1 MPTDAAL
8 PDESPAFVPDAAFL
22 ATVRHR
28 VRRHRR
34 RTRQRLGA
42 GVALVAVIAG
52 SGLWYTNDRL
62 SSVQRIDLGT
72 DPTASDPVADG
83 TPFNLLVVGL
93 DECETA
99 DDDMCANRL
108 GLVPRDAPAS
118 ADTIAVVHVD
128 PAADT
133 LDMLSVPRDLLADTN
148 TKWSWLSVPQI
159 RSHLRDDLGIEVD
172 HAVTMTMTG
181 FRDLAEDLTL
191 RLSLG
196 TAVRDRS
203 SGLDLAAGC
212 QRVDGAQLLAL
223 VRARHLEF
231 RDGDGWRADQT
242 GDIGRVARQQQV
254 LRALFERLDD
264 VDLGDARTLDRAL
277 SSIAVDDSLSN
288 ADVVRLARLARG
300 STLRS
305 VAALPTHL
313 GGDASMAFVSRRD
326 AATVNPVIAPFGGHV
341 EDTAASPTSTAPPGM
356 QSILDEMESW
366 TDISSC

>member
-72 DPTASDPVADG
+72 DPTAPDPVADG

-133 LDMLSVPRDLLADTN
+133 LDMLAVPRDLLADTN
-148 TKWSWLSVPQI
+148 TKCRTPRSRAAAISWRLPSPSTRRIGV
-159 RSHLRDDLGIEVD
+159 
-172 HAVTMTMTG
+172 
-181 FRDLAEDLTL
+181 L
-191 RLSLG
+191 RLS
-196 TAVRDRS
+196 
-203 SGLDLAAGC
+203 GL
-212 QRVDGAQLLAL
+212 
-223 VRARHLEF
+223 
-231 RDGDGWRADQT
+231 
-242 GDIGRVARQQQV
+242 
-254 LRALFERLDD
+254 
-264 VDLGDARTLDRAL
+264 
-277 SSIAVDDSLSN
+277 
-288 ADVVRLARLARG
+288 
-300 STLRS
+300 
-305 VAALPTHL
+305 P
-313 GGDASMAFVSRRD
+313 
-326 AATVNPVIAPFGGHV
+326 
-341 EDTAASPTSTAPPGM
+341 
-356 QSILDEMESW
+356 
-366 TDISSC
+366 